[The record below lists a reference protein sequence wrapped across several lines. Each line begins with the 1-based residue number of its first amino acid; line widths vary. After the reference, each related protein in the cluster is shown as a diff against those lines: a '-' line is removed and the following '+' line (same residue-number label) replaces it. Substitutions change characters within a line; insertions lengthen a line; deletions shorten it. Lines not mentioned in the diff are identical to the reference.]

1 MIQARSRFIS
11 FRFWNGA
18 FEICGYSPEMELS
31 TVAAIMSTPR
41 LLQPQRHRIGAG
53 FQAEGWREPLALLDP
68 FIMVDRFRM
77 SEPTFAPHPHAGFS
91 AVTYLFDDSATGL
104 VARDSLGGEYEILPG
119 GLHWTLAGRGVM
131 HDEFPV
137 DTGLEAHGLQIFV
150 NLPAE
155 QKLCAPA
162 VMRLAREQMPRR
174 VGEGWKA
181 VQVFGGTAELAL
193 PWPTALAVVDVKAGA
208 SFDFTLADGEQG
220 FAIVVQGIGHAGE
233 LPLSAG
239 RALSLP
245 LGSRA
250 VLTADEPLRLACFS
264 GRPLSEPIVRHGP
277 FVMSDEGQ
285 IVAAL
290 QRFQS
295 GGMGR
300 LSPRA
305 TLQTTPS
312 THNKETLS

>member
-1 MIQARSRFIS
+1 
-11 FRFWNGA
+11 
-18 FEICGYSPEMELS
+18 
-31 TVAAIMSTPR
+31 MSMPR
-41 LLQPQRHRIGAG
+41 LLQPQRHSIGTG

-68 FIMVDRFRM
+68 FIMVDHFRM

-104 VARDSLGGEYEILPG
+104 ISRDSLGGEYDIPPG

-131 HDEFPV
+131 HDEFPAEASH
-137 DTGLEAHGLQIFV
+137 EAHGLQIFV

-155 QKLCAPA
+155 QKLRTPS
-162 VMRLAREQMPRR
+162 VMRLSPEQMPRR
-174 VGEGWKA
+174 VGEGWRA

-193 PWPTALAVVDVKAGA
+193 PWPTALAIVDVDAGA
-208 SFDFTLADGEQG
+208 SFHFALPEGEQG
-220 FAIVVQGIGHAGE
+220 FAVVIQGSGHAGE
-233 LPLSAG
+233 LPFSTG

-245 LGSRA
+245 LAGH
-250 VLTADEPLRLACFS
+250 VLIAADENLRLACFS
-264 GRPLSEPIVRHGP
+264 GRPLCEPIVRHGP

-285 IVAAL
+285 VVAAL

-300 LSPRA
+300 LSPR
-305 TLQTTPS
+305 QI
-312 THNKETLS
+312 